1 MYFQGQPLGSD
12 LTDNAYDDDG
22 YRFHDVLHVALIAH
36 LGWSPVVRSLMRRKR
51 KGGNDKVDEVEDGGR
66 AQIVEELVLKA
77 IHSEGER
84 LAKASERCAVDGP
97 QRLFSTRSLI
107 SFRLLK
113 TLRMYVEGLEAAKN
127 LFWEWENAIYEGCE
141 IFTQLRAE
149 NQGTV
154 HVDLMRRRLTFSPTV
169 SPDVRGATVGM
180 GMTATS
186 LGEAEKE
193 APHLLSPT
201 ELAQATT
208 PERKAELISI
218 KKSVLEA
225 LGVPKSEASYFGKL
239 DVTLLGENRI
249 SVKALGEVST
259 AYSLPSDRV
268 TTIMFQLEN
277 I

>member
-1 MYFQGQPLGSD
+1 MIPLK
-12 LTDNAYDDDG
+12 
-22 YRFHDVLHVALIAH
+22 
-36 LGWSPVVRSLMRRKR
+36 MRR
-51 KGGNDKVDEVEDGGR
+51 
-66 AQIVEELVLKA
+66 
-77 IHSEGER
+77 
-84 LAKASERCAVDGP
+84 
-97 QRLFSTRSLI
+97 LFFGFTPR
-107 SFRLLK
+107 RLLGINGSILAHCPSLNQNK
-113 TLRMYVEGLEAAKN
+113 FARIC
-127 LFWEWENAIYEGCE
+127 WPPIR
-141 IFTQLRAE
+141 LRAE

-268 TTIMFQLEN
+268 TTIMSQLEN